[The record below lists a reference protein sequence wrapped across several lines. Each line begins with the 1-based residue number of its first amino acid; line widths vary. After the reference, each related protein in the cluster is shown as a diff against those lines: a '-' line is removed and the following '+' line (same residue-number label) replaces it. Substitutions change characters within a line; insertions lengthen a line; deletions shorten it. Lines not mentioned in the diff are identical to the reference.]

1 MSGFITILPHYAMY
15 GLVNFLRSRGIS
27 INESLAVLQCTSADL
42 TSDEKHFSIADYERL
57 RAYASKKLDCNNLGF
72 EHGKAFYPGEWG
84 LLGHIVMASEN
95 LVQALYFQKRYQCLM
110 SALGRAYHIQEHGLV
125 TMRWLSD
132 ASATTNSI
140 EQVITAWVA
149 FAFSN
154 TLSEDKPVS
163 VHFVHQ
169 PLANEQH
176 YQEFFGCEVHFQAN
190 FNGIVIKES
199 SLHLPLI
206 NQNDAVLNVLCCHAE
221 NLLAEKRANA
231 SLAIINQYI
240 IEMLPNRVPKLDD
253 IAQHLGLSTRQLQ
266 RKFQKESTNLTSLLE
281 DIRKSLAVSYLSQTD
296 HKLMYISTMLGY
308 SEQSAFQ
315 RAFRR
320 WTGKTP
326 QSFRLQPTPIPLCS
340 DNNSP

>member
-1 MSGFITILPHYAMY
+1 MSGFITALPHYAMY
-15 GLVNFLRSRGIS
+15 GLVNFLMSRGVTV
-27 INESLAVLQCTSADL
+27 NESLAVLQCKLTDL
-42 TSDEKHFSIADYERL
+42 TTDDKHFSLTDYERL
-57 RAYASKKLDCNNLGF
+57 RAYARNRLDCNNLGF

-110 SALGRAYHIQEHGLV
+110 SALGRAYHVQEDGIV

-132 ASATTNSI
+132 SSATDNSI

-149 FAFSN
+149 FAFAN
-154 TLSEDKPVS
+154 TLSDEKPLS
-163 VHFVHQ
+163 IHFVHQ
-169 PLANEQH
+169 PLANEQQ
-176 YQEFFGCEVHFQAN
+176 YQDFFGCEVHFKAN
-190 FNGIVIKES
+190 FNGIVIKEA

-206 NQNDAVLNVLCCHAE
+206 NQNEMVLNVLCCHAE
-221 NLLAEKRANA
+221 NLLAEKRATA
-231 SLAIINQYI
+231 SLGIINQYI

-266 RKFQKESTNLTSLLE
+266 RKFQKEQTNLTSLLE
-281 DIRKSLAVSYLSQTD
+281 DIRKSLAISYLSQTD
-296 HKLMYISTMLGY
+296 HKLMYISMMLGY

-326 QSFRLQPTPIPLCS
+326 QSFRLQPTLTP
-340 DNNSP
+340 